1 MINLKQYII
10 MSAFAGLSLSAK
22 AQVQFKIERMG
33 ESNNFMVSAVASETF
48 DNPKNMVSTA
58 QVTLTVPTG
67 DFEMDKIV
75 NLYPDAK
82 WRVNGRTNAPRENN
96 KLDYLY
102 FGLENFGTSAFR
114 FTKGKETPLFLIQ
127 AKTCNSALTLMD
139 NEKDA
144 FRFPNSERINVGN
157 QMTILGAGGD
167 AFKGVTT
174 GKNEASCVK
183 NKTNTLDKSTLR
195 IAPNITNGGIIK
207 AEFFLTEKD
216 KLKGELVIFD
226 VNGRSIIIQD
236 VAAQKGY
243 NVIEADVSNFPNGIY
258 YVVLSG
264 IKASPLTERL
274 VIAE

>member
-1 MINLKQYII
+1 

-22 AQVQFKIERMG
+22 SQVQFKIERMG

-102 FGLENFGTSAFR
+102 FGLENIGTSALR

-127 AKTCNSALTLMD
+127 AKTCNSALSLMD
-139 NEKDA
+139 NEKDV
-144 FRFPNSERINVGN
+144 FRFPNSERVNVGN

-167 AFKGVTT
+167 AFKGVTA

-183 NKTNTLDKSTLR
+183 NKVNTLDKSTLR

-226 VNGRSIIIQD
+226 ANGRSVIIQE

-243 NVIEADVSNFPNGIY
+243 NVIEADVSSFPNGIF

-264 IKASPLTERL
+264 IKDSPLTERL
-274 VIAE
+274 VISE